1 MVIFERIKW
10 CNFLSTG
17 NLFTEVQL
25 NSHNNTLICG
35 VNGSGKCLD
44 PSTTVDIKFK
54 NKKTEK
60 KFKKFL
66 KKK

>member
-1 MVIFERIKW
+1 MVIFESVRFQ
-10 CNFLSTG
+10 NFLSTG
-17 NLFTEVQL
+17 NLLTEVVL

-35 VNGSGKCLD
+35 INGSGKCLD
-44 PSTTVDIKFK
+44 PLTTVDIKFK

>member
-1 MVIFERIKW
+1 MVIFESVRFQ
-10 CNFLSTG
+10 NFLSTG
-17 NLFTEVQL
+17 NLLTEVTL

-35 VNGSGKCLD
+35 INGSGKCLD
-44 PSTTVDIKFK
+44 PLTTVDIKFK